1 MSRCFVSRQLPG
13 DALARLSEHHEVSVW
28 PGDLPPSRAEL
39 AEACSAVDGLISLLT
54 DQVDAALLESAT
66 NLKVVSNYA
75 VGSDNV
81 DLSEAGRRGVA
92 VGVTPDVLTTAT
104 ADIAIGLLI
113 SVARRLPEAMS
124 DVAAGRWRT
133 WEPRRW
139 LGLEL
144 TGATL
149 VIVGAGR
156 IGGATAARAKT
167 FGMNVELVGR
177 GDDLHDALSRADVVS
192 LHVPLSSA
200 TRHLIDRSA
209 LRAMKPSA
217 LLINT
222 ARGGLVDQAALLT
235 ALTEGRLGGA
245 GLDVTDPEPMPADHP
260 LLRAPNTVVL
270 PHIGS
275 ATHKAREKMAELT
288 VDNLLAGLAGDPLP
302 YPATALSAA
311 GISCS
316 LSG

>member
-1 MSRCFVSRQLPG
+1 MSRCFVSRRLPG
-13 DALARLSEHHEVSVW
+13 DALARLSEHHEVEVW
-28 PGDLPPSRAEL
+28 QGDLPPSPSEL
-39 AEACSAVDGLISLLT
+39 AAACAEAEGLISLLT
-54 DQVDAALLESAT
+54 DPVDAALFDAAP

-81 DLSEAGRRGVA
+81 DLAAAERRGIA

-104 ADIAIGLLI
+104 ADIAIGLLL
-113 SVARRLPEAMS
+113 SVARRLPEAAS
-124 DVAAGRWRT
+124 DVRAGRWRT
-133 WEPRRW
+133 WEPRGW

-149 VIVGAGR
+149 AIVGAGR
-156 IGGATAARAKT
+156 IGRATAARAEA
-167 FGMNVELVGR
+167 FGMKVELVGR
-177 GDDLHDALSRADVVS
+177 DDDLHDALSRADVVS
-192 LHVPLSSA
+192 LHVPLSPS
-200 TRHLIDRSA
+200 TRHLIDAPA

-222 ARGGLVDQAALLT
+222 ARGGLVDQDALLA

-245 GLDVTDPEPMPADHP
+245 GLDVTDPEPLPADHP
-260 LLRAPNTVVL
+260 LLSAPDTVVL

-275 ATHKAREKMAELT
+275 ATHKAREQMAELT

-302 YPATALSAA
+302 SPA
-311 GISCS
+311 G
-316 LSG
+316 GR